1 VRTYFIL
8 RNIVAPMLLAAGLMR
23 DLMMQAVVNQLGGIT
38 QGGLNFLSKVN
49 YMFARSLRRYLA
61 A

>member
-1 VRTYFIL
+1 
-8 RNIVAPMLLAAGLMR
+8 MLLAAGLMR

-38 QGGLNFLSKVN
+38 QGDLNFLSKVN
-49 YMFARSLRRYLA
+49 YMFARSLRRFLA